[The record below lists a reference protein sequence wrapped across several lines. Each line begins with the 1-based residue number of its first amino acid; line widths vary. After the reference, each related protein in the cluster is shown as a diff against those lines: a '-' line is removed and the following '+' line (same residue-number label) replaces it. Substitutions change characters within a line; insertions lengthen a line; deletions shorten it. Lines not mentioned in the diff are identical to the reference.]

1 MRLVIFGSNGPT
13 GRLATAR
20 ALAVGHSVVAVTRR
34 PREFPLAHPQL
45 TVVEGDV
52 RNGPAVFEAVA
63 GADAVVSALGVP
75 FGRHRVDTYSAGA
88 ANIIDGMRASR
99 TRRLIVVSST
109 SVYPTRRQRAPLSL
123 RLVEPLTK
131 AIGKT
136 VYDDMRRMEAVV
148 RHGGMD
154 WTIVRPSGLFD
165 LPEPTDYVCGPV
177 DPVGAFT
184 ARIDLADYL
193 IALVAETA
201 AIRRI
206 VTISTT
212 QHTPTLWQMVRQEA
226 LSSKGS
232 RLAPKTQPS
241 DEPRRGDDPC
251 IPHI

>member
-1 MRLVIFGSNGPT
+1 MRLIVFGANGPT

-20 ALAVGHSVVAVTRR
+20 ALAAGHSVVAVTRR
-34 PREFPLAHPQL
+34 PREFPVQHARLV
-45 TVVEGDV
+45 VVEGDV
-52 RNGPAVFEAVA
+52 RDGSAVHEAIA
-63 GADAVVSALGVP
+63 GADGVVSALGVP
-75 FGRHRVDTYSAGA
+75 FTGRPVDTYSAGT
-88 ANIIDGMRASR
+88 ANIVEAMRASGS
-99 TRRLIVVSST
+99 RRLIVVSST

-123 RLVEPLTK
+123 RLVEPITK

-148 RHGGMD
+148 RHSGMD

-165 LPEPTDYVCGPV
+165 LAEPTDYLCGPV

-212 QHTPTLWQMVRQEA
+212 QRTPTLWQIVRKEA
-226 LSSKGS
+226 LSTKGS
-232 RLAPKTQPS
+232 RYATKSTETPHLPS
-241 DEPRRGDDPC
+241 SP
-251 IPHI
+251 